1 MKKITFTSVL
11 SQLLLLFFVV
21 AWIVPTFGLFIS
33 SLRDKD
39 VLAISGWW
47 TSFTTTEINE
57 IYRTEGKDAQIKDG
71 NYYFI
76 KSNLFDGVQEK
87 EIFRFG
93 VTSKNIDEY
102 EVGETAL
109 FKDQTEITVFEN
121 GDYVWKSKEEFKKK
135 KGKRIFVSAKSP
147 PSFTLDN
154 YKEVL
159 LKEGLGQAFL
169 NTLAVALPATLIPL
183 IICSYFAYALTWM
196 KFYGRD
202 ILLAT
207 IIASLVVP
215 LQMCLIPVLTIY
227 NDFGA
232 LFGVSAKSFP
242 GIWMAHTGFGLAS
255 TTFLLWNFLK
265 TLPSEMIEAAR
276 VDGATHYDTF
286 IKIVVPLSIP
296 SFASIFIL
304 QFLWVW
310 NDLLVGLVFLDK
322 HPSEIILT
330 AKLKELLG
338 SRGENWEILTTG
350 AFISMTVPLF
360 IFFSLQRYFIRGLV
374 AGSVKA
380 VSYTH
385 LTLPTSDLV

>member
-1 MKKITFTSVL
+1 MTKKFSISSIFA
-11 SQLLLLFFVV
+11 QLLLLIFVFV
-21 AWIVPTFGLFIS
+21 WIAPTFGLFIS

-47 TSFTTTEINE
+47 TSFITTDVNE
-57 IYRTEGKDAQIKDG
+57 VYRTEGMERQLEENG
-71 NYYFI
+71 YFI
-76 KSNLFDGVQEK
+76 IKGKVFEEGSGKL
-87 EIFRFG
+87 ISRFG
-93 VTSKNIDEY
+93 ITSKNIDEF
-102 EVGETAL
+102 EVGEVAV
-109 FKDQTEITVFEN
+109 FKDGSEISIDETGNYF
-121 GDYVWKSKEEFKKK
+121 WRSKEKFTEK
-135 KGKRIFVSAKSP
+135 KGKRIFVSASSP

-159 LKEGLGQAFL
+159 LREGLGQAFI
-169 NTLAVALPATLIPL
+169 NTFAVAIPSTLIPL
-183 IICSYFAYALTWM
+183 IICSFFAYSLTWM
-196 KFYGRD
+196 RFFGRD
-202 ILLAT
+202 LLLAT
-207 IIASLVVP
+207 VIAALVVP
-215 LQMCLIPVLTIY
+215 LQMCLIPILSIY
-227 NDFGA
+227 NDIGA
-232 LFGVSAKSFP
+232 LFGVAAKSFP

-265 TLPSEMIEAAR
+265 SLPNEMMEAAR

-296 SFASIFIL
+296 AFASIFIL

-350 AFISMTVPLF
+350 AFISMSVPLL

-374 AGSVKA
+374 AGSVKG
-380 VSYTH
+380 
-385 LTLPTSDLV
+385 

>member
-1 MKKITFTSVL
+1 MKKLTFTSVF
-11 SQLLLLFFVV
+11 SQLLLLLFVI

-47 TSFTTTEINE
+47 TSFTTTEVNE
-57 IYRTEGKDAQIKDG
+57 IYRTKGKEDQIKEGD
-71 NYYFI
+71 YYFI
-76 KSNLFDGVQEK
+76 KSNLFDENQGK
-87 EIFRFG
+87 EIYRFG
-93 VTSKNIDEY
+93 ITSKNIDEY

-109 FKDQTEITVFEN
+109 FKDETEITVFEN
-121 GDYVWKSKEEFKKK
+121 GDYVRKSKEEFKKK

-169 NTLAVALPATLIPL
+169 NTFAVALPATLIPL

-202 ILLAT
+202 LLLAT

-232 LFGVSAKSFP
+232 LFGVSAKSYP

-330 AKLKELLG
+330 AKLKELPG

-350 AFISMTVPLF
+350 AFVSMTVPLF

-374 AGSVKA
+374 AGSVKG
-380 VSYTH
+380 
-385 LTLPTSDLV
+385 

>member
-1 MKKITFTSVL
+1 MKKLTFTSVF
-11 SQLLLLFFVV
+11 SQLLLLLFVI

-47 TSFTTTEINE
+47 TSFTTTEVNE
-57 IYRTEGKDAQIKDG
+57 IYRTKGKEDQIKEGD
-71 NYYFI
+71 YYFI
-76 KSNLFDGVQEK
+76 KSNLFDENQVK
-87 EIFRFG
+87 EIYRFG
-93 VTSKNIDEY
+93 ITSKNIDEY

-109 FKDQTEITVFEN
+109 FKDETEITVFKN
-121 GDYVWKSKEEFKKK
+121 GDYVWKSKEEFQKK

-169 NTLAVALPATLIPL
+169 NTFAVALPATLIPL

-202 ILLAT
+202 LLLAT

-232 LFGVSAKSFP
+232 LFGISAKSYP

-350 AFISMTVPLF
+350 AFVSMTVPLF

-374 AGSVKA
+374 AGSVKG
-380 VSYTH
+380 
-385 LTLPTSDLV
+385 